1 MKQPETAA
9 QSSALHRK
17 AREAP
22 VPAGSKGAVVVPVTV
37 IVPSYRRKTYLS
49 QALASIAAQ
58 EHVQPMEVIVIDDGS
73 KDGTAE
79 LAASLGA
86 RVIEKAQNEGLAA
99 ARHDGVSSAKGAEWV
114 AMLDDDDQWLPHH
127 LHTLW
132 SQRDDHVMVGG
143 TAVTFG
149 GGLPRVHGCPK
160 EVAEVV
166 RSPARLVFPANSF
179 AASATLVRRDI
190 VLAAGNFDRGLR
202 YLEDFDTWLRVL
214 EYGTGLLLPEIT
226 CLYRVHPEQISKNR
240 TEMLA
245 CAAEVMAKYTDRPW
259 LTPRVREA
267 LAVVE
272 AWDNFQAARAGRD
285 WAEVFQEA
293 AWLIGRP
300 TRTGALAKV
309 WMLRRQVRH
318 RSVPP
323 EVRLAVR
330 DATDWSE
337 TNEATEPANGAG

>member
-1 MKQPETAA
+1 LDRPETAA
-9 QSSALHRK
+9 QSSAPHRK
-17 AREAP
+17 APEAS
-22 VPAGSKGAVVVPVTV
+22 VAAGSKAAVVVPVSV
-37 IVPSYRRKTYLS
+37 IIPSYRRKSYLS
-49 QALASIAAQ
+49 QAVASIAAQ

-73 KDGTAE
+73 RDGTAE

-86 RVIEKAQNEGLAA
+86 RVIEKARSERLGA
-99 ARHDGVSSAKGAEWV
+99 ARHDGVSSAVGAEWV

-149 GGLPRVHGCPK
+149 GGVPKVHGCPK

-179 AASATLVRRDI
+179 PASATLVRRD
-190 VLAAGNFDRGLR
+190 VLLAAGNFDRGLR
-202 YLEDFDTWLRVL
+202 YVEDLDTWLRVL

-226 CLYRVHPEQISKNR
+226 CLYRVHPDQISKNR
-240 TEMLA
+240 PEMLA
-245 CAAEVMAKYTDRPW
+245 SAAAVMAKYADRAW
-259 LTPRVREA
+259 LTRRVREGS
-267 LAVVE
+267 AVVE

-285 WAEVFQEA
+285 WAKAFQEA

-300 TRTGALAKV
+300 TRTVALAKV
-309 WMLRRQVRH
+309 WMFRRQIRH

-323 EVRLAVR
+323 EIRLAVR
-330 DATDWSE
+330 EATDRSE
-337 TNEATEPANGAG
+337 TNEPTRPAGGAD